1 MIASTEPPFLASLLC
16 ESDPFQSARI
26 WYNPENSFLLGEA
39 VRSEG
44 LGAVLV
50 CGRKLKERPMIRK
63 AETLAMTVLLVGLCC
78 TRGHGQER
86 HFFSILQ

>member
-1 MIASTEPPFLASLLC
+1 
-16 ESDPFQSARI
+16 
-26 WYNPENSFLLGEA
+26 
-39 VRSEG
+39 
-44 LGAVLV
+44 
-50 CGRKLKERPMIRK
+50 MIRK